1 MSEHRI
7 LQSLLTVAAAS
18 VLVCGS
24 LLLLTSTAPWTRL
37 PPESETA
44 TQAAP
49 RFADALPDEVRRAP
63 AVSDQGDTTAALATD
78 ADGTHTA
85 STPLAVGVRL
95 LPEPVELAPSTD
107 ADILSPAGQELT
119 ALGTPLNPETAQ
131 QVEDVGPAVRSAKTE
146 ASDLASAIVAPFE
159 IAASAPAVPDL
170 PETVANAD
178 AATDRTADMLTALI
192 TRVIAGETTE
202 AATEEV
208 AGMLATLPPA
218 PPVPVASEKTGPAAA
233 EVAGVLADLRPPPP
247 MVVAAEKTQPATE
260 MAAEILAA
268 SPDRPLPADAE
279 NGKAEAGRIAG
290 PAGPLPPMLLRK
302 PETPPEP
309 KVAVAAP
316 AVEAT
321 PQPKLAIAAA
331 PPREKPAPRE
341 APRQTATQSGGPLGI
356 WKPMAL
362 APADE
367 PSVSLSK
374 PATAR
379 PSGKAYASQVWAK
392 LARHKPR
399 AGQRGGASVSFAIG
413 ANGTL
418 GAVRIARSSGNAR
431 IDQLA
436 LQTVRSAAP
445 FPRPPAG
452 SASYTIRIDFQ

>member
-1 MSEHRI
+1 M

-49 RFADALPDEVRRAP
+49 RFADAMPNEARSARSA
-63 AVSDQGDTTAALATD
+63 SGQGDTTAARATD
-78 ADGTHTA
+78 ADDTHTA
-85 STPLAVGVRL
+85 STPLAVGARL

-107 ADILSPAGQELT
+107 AEILWPAGQELT
-119 ALGTPLNPETAQ
+119 ALGTPPNPEIAQ
-131 QVEDVGPAVRSAKTE
+131 QVEDGPAVRSAKTE

-178 AATDRTADMLTALI
+178 GATDRTADMLMALI
-192 TRVIAGETTE
+192 ARVIAGETTE

-218 PPVPVASEKTGPAAA
+218 PQVPVASEKTGPAAA

-247 MVVAAEKTQPATE
+247 MVVAAEKTQPATG
-260 MAAEILAA
+260 MATEILAA

-279 NGKAEAGRIAG
+279 NGKAEAEQIAG
-290 PAGPLPPMLLRK
+290 PAGALPPLPLRK

-452 SASYTIRIDFQ
+452 SASYTIRIDFR